1 MKNKITVLFFFTV
14 ILSLQ
19 PAYAYNF
26 INRLIMGKNG
36 MVVDKDEFFTPR
48 IQPEWIVP
56 VSPQFSPEDA
66 EYVHQT
72 AKQTNYFVELEFW
85 VNEKGDVIDAQILNA
100 NLADFKTEE
109 ILSAAKKAKMTYNFK
124 PNTHFPFRF
133 ISSFYFL
140 N

>member
-1 MKNKITVLFFFTV
+1 MISKLKYKVNLMKNKITVLVFFTV

-19 PAYAYNF
+19 SAYAYNF

-56 VSPQFSPEDA
+56 VSPQFSHEDA

-85 VNEKGDVIDAQILNA
+85 VN
-100 NLADFKTEE
+100 
-109 ILSAAKKAKMTYNFK
+109 
-124 PNTHFPFRF
+124 
-133 ISSFYFL
+133 
-140 N
+140 

>member
-1 MKNKITVLFFFTV
+1 MKNKIMALIFLTA
-14 ILSLQ
+14 LSSLHA
-19 PAYAYNF
+19 AYAYNF

-36 MVVDKDEFFTPR
+36 MVVDEDVFFTPR

-66 EYVHQT
+66 KYVHQT
-72 AKQTNYFVELEFW
+72 AKQANYFVELEFW
-85 VNEKGDVIDAQILNA
+85 VNEKGDVIDVQILNA
-100 NLADFKTEE
+100 NVADFKTEE